1 MTEERLWAPWR
12 MPYIKGPKSGECVF
26 CSKPA
31 WEDDESAGIV
41 HRGEHSFVML
51 NAFPYTNG
59 HLMISPYLH
68 TGTIEDLD
76 QPTLLELMTLS
87 QRSLAA
93 LRSAYRPEGFNVG
106 LNLGKVAGAGF
117 DDHVHLHV
125 VPRWGAD
132 SNFMP
137 VIGNARVL
145 PELLGESYRALKAAW
160 A

>member
-68 TGTIEDLD
+68 TRTIEDLD

>member
-1 MTEERLWAPWR
+1 
-12 MPYIKGPKSGECVF
+12 
-26 CSKPA
+26 
-31 WEDDESAGIV
+31 
-41 HRGEHSFVML
+41 
-51 NAFPYTNG
+51 
-59 HLMISPYLH
+59 MISPYLH
-68 TGTIEDLD
+68 TGTIEGLD
-76 QPTLLELMTLS
+76 EPTLLELMTLS

-93 LRSAYRPEGFNVG
+93 LHAAYRPEGFNVG
-106 LNLGKVAGAGF
+106 FNLGKVAGAGF

-145 PELLGESYRALKAAW
+145 PELLEESYRALKAAW

>member
-68 TGTIEDLD
+68 TRTIEDLD

-145 PELLGESYRALKAAW
+145 PELLGDSYRALKAAW
-160 A
+160 T